1 MDFSIRLL
9 NSVRNLPDEQVKF
22 FRGLQITEE
31 VIKLL
36 CYTCSYTFPELQ
48 AVKLTF
54 FAPCFVVPCDALII
68 TDKCA

>member
-1 MDFSIRLL
+1 M
-9 NSVRNLPDEQVKF
+9 
-22 FRGLQITEE
+22 TEE

-36 CYTCSYTFPELQ
+36 CYACSYTFPEWQ

-54 FAPCFVVPCDALII
+54 FAPCFIVSYGGLII